1 MKKYILPFMSIAM
14 LMAMSSCSSSDDEV
28 AEIKEESKF
37 VPMTFTATQESNVGT
52 RTALKGGFGVD
63 WQTGDEISVFDGT
76 GAGCNHQFSLT
87 GDASLGKFSGIASS
101 EATSFTAVY
110 PYTEGAT
117 LGEDG
122 SVSGITLP
130 AEQTAYKDSFDPK
143 AALMMAYSTDKSKLD
158 FKNAVS
164 LVKVTTQFACKKI
177 VLSAN
182 EDIAGTGTLTM
193 TFDND
198 TYTSSFT
205 FNSGSSKTITLK
217 PATGESFDAG
227 TYYIVVPPTT
237 LTNGFSISFI
247 NSDDSKAYTRKSTK
261 NNIFNRSKIKDL
273 GTFTESGTSW
283 TSTIES
289 NGKVKASQQVDLG
302 LTIEQDGKKYRVIFA
317 KSNLTANGL
326 ADDETD
332 YGDYFAWGATE
343 PWYSSATQTWKEDK
357 PYGYFLKN
365 APYFDSSTWS
375 YTKYTTDGQTLE
387 DADDAAHVILGGA
400 WQLPTKEIWVALY
413 NANQDKVYWGPNNG
427 DETLETISGIQG
439 MKITKID
446 DSKTYIFLPA
456 AGWVNG
462 TKFEDVGSIFYY
474 WSGTASST
482 ASSNGA
488 YDLTFWNSHV
498 TAGGFVERQFGF
510 SVRPVRLVAVD

>member
-1 MKKYILPFMSIAM
+1 MSIAM
-14 LMAMSSCSSSDDEV
+14 LMAMASCSSSDDEV
-28 AEIKEESKF
+28 AEIKEESKL
-37 VPMTFTATQESNVGT
+37 VPMTFTATQESNAET
-52 RTALKGGFGVD
+52 RSALNNSNGVD
-63 WQTGDEISVFDGT
+63 WQAGDEISVFDGT

-130 AEQTAYKDSFDPK
+130 AEQTATPNSFDPK
-143 AALMMAYSTDKSKLD
+143 AALMMANTTDKTNLK
-158 FKNAVS
+158 FKNVVS
-164 LVKVTTQFACKKI
+164 LVKVTTDFDCKSI
-177 VLSAN
+177 VLTAKEN
-182 EDIAGTGTLTM
+182 IAGTGKLTY
-193 TFDND
+193 N
-198 TYTSSFT
+198 SGAPSISFT
-205 FNSGSSKTITLK
+205 SNQSKTITLK
-217 PATGESFDAG
+217 PASEDGVIAAG
-227 TYYIVVPPTT
+227 TYYIAICPQT
-237 LTNGFSISFI
+237 LSGFSIRFI
-247 NSDDSKAYTRKSTK
+247 NSADTKAYTRTSTK
-261 NNIFNRSKIKDL
+261 NNIFNRSGIRNL
-273 GTFTESGTSW
+273 GTFKELDDTW
-283 TSTIES
+283 TSIIES

-332 YGDYFAWGATE
+332 YGDYFAWGATK
-343 PWYSSATQTWKEDK
+343 PLYTSYSGTTFNGWKDGK
-357 PYGYFLKN
+357 SGGYIQAN
-365 APYFDSSTWS
+365 TPYFESETYS
-375 YTKYTTDGQTLE
+375 YTKYTTAGKTLE
-387 DADDAAHVILGGA
+387 DADDAAYVILGGA
-400 WQLPTKEIWVALY
+400 WQLPTTEIWGALY

-427 DETLETISGIQG
+427 DKTLETISEIQG

-456 AGWVNG
+456 AGYVHG
-462 TKFEDVGSIFYY
+462 TYFQVVGSEFYY

-498 TAGGFVERQFGF
+498 SAGDSSDRHLGF
-510 SVRPVRLVAVD
+510 SVRPVRLVPVD